1 MTSRKHLWAMCPP
14 SRTIYLNKQSDD
26 GDAVRLPNRLV
37 DAAEQRGIPVDQM
50 ELRREH
56 SVT

>member
-1 MTSRKHLWAMCPP
+1 MCPP